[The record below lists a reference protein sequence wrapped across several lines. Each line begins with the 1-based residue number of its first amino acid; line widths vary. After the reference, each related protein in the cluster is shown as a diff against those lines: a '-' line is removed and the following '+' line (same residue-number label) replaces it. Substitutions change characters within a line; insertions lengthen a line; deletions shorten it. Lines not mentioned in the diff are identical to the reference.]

1 MSDPEVLARTFSTV
15 NLTCLSDVKSNCPA
29 QLIWRNDTMPL
40 ESGTKYQI
48 EQKKMRSKCKL
59 QSILSIVN
67 VTEGDEGNYSCNW
80 DCNSRVAAVNLK
92 VFSQSPTGKRL
103 LKKQNDLTESKL
115 CLIQTLIPKLKREHY
130 FAY

>member
-1 MSDPEVLARTFSTV
+1 M
-15 NLTCLSDVKSNCPA
+15 CPT
-29 QLIWRNDTMPL
+29 QLIWHNDTAPL

-80 DCNSRVAAVNLK
+80 NCDSGVAAVPLK
-92 VFSQSPTGKRL
+92 VFFQSQTAKSL
-103 LKKQNDLTESKL
+103 FKKKTQADATESV
-115 CLIQTLIPKLKREHY
+115 
-130 FAY
+130 